1 MSVGKSTFAKRIAIV
16 ADKRTVTVFRLA
28 GLEDVYPVESY
39 EDAEKC
45 ILQVSKNPNFLIVL
59 VTERIV
65 NIIQD
70 VLDKIYENKYPLI
83 VPLPSVEGRIKVK
96 TDLIS
101 KLIKRKAGIEF
112 QLNDW

>member
-1 MSVGKSTFAKRIAIV
+1 MSIEKSPFAKRIAIV

-28 GLEDVYPVESY
+28 GLEYVYPVENY

-45 ILQVSKNPNFLIVL
+45 IYRISKNPNFLIIL

-70 VLDKIYENKYPLI
+70 VLEKIYENKYPLI
-83 VPLPSVEGRIKVK
+83 IPIPSVEGRIKMK
-96 TDLIS
+96 TDLIG

-112 QLNDW
+112 KLNGL